1 MLRINLLPPEL
12 RKRKKVQIFDRAL
25 IYGIIAIIAEILLL
39 YMVTLSQQAK
49 INEIEGEIGFVQV
62 ELAKYK
68 DKIALIDEIEKIKVE
83 LKTRMEA
90 VQELENKRAFWVKI
104 LSNYAQLIPDFL
116 WVNNITKKGDSGL
129 ESKGNSYNLRS
140 IAIFLSNLINSEL
153 FQDVSVGA
161 INKGKGN
168 TYSFTVN
175 MTISSEF
182 LTEDLGNFEVD
193 SAVVEEKKE
202 IKGGFV
208 ESTREKMG
216 LVSREE
222 TKIMFQ

>member
-12 RKRKKVQIFDRAL
+12 RKRKKIQIFDRAL
-25 IYGIIAIIAEILLL
+25 IYGVLAIIAEILLL
-39 YMVTLSQQAK
+39 YLVSLSQQAK
-49 INEIEGEIGFVQV
+49 INEIEGEIGFMQI

-116 WVNNITKKGDSGL
+116 WVNNITKTGDSGL

-153 FQDVSVGA
+153 FQDVSIGA
-161 INKGKGN
+161 ITKTKGN

-182 LTEDLGNFEVD
+182 LTEELGNFEVD
-193 SAVVEEKKE
+193 SAVVIEKKE

-216 LVSREE
+216 FISREE
-222 TKIMFQ
+222 TKIIFQ